1 MTLSDPLQ
9 LISVLLIGTGVF
21 LYDPQKIPEMAR
33 AVARLGKEFESA
45 QKQVRQVYG
54 ELQKQMEPSGK
65 TAVESTLAVGQLSG
79 STDTRAAAPSRYEG
93 RTADEILINAA
104 QELGIVTQGK
114 TREELGQEILFK
126 AKTSSQSKL

>member
-33 AVARLGKEFESA
+33 VVTRLGREFESA

-54 ELQKQMEPSGK
+54 ELQSQTGRSGK
-65 TAVESTLAVGQLSG
+65 PVAEHAVAVGQLSTP
-79 STDTRAAAPSRYEG
+79 TDAGAAPSQYRG

-114 TREELGQEILFK
+114 TREELGREILFK
-126 AKTSSQSKL
+126 AKTSSQGKA